1 MAKKGK
7 YYQRKDGLFET
18 IKTING
24 KRVAF
29 RGKTCREV
37 DRKILEYK
45 EAKDKGRTVSALI
58 DSWEADKERSVS
70 VSTWRCY
77 QSNLGDIREYFDGKY
92 VSDVKPIDC
101 VRMLEHMAAQGYKS
115 GTVSIRKSML
125 KQIFRFAVIHGDIDV
140 SPAAEVTLPRHL
152 PKNTRDSLTAEQ
164 IDAVLKFR
172 GGDWWLMG
180 IAFLLTGC
188 RRGELMALRYE
199 DIDRKNKTVRI
210 NKKYNYATGHAV
222 LENHLKSEAGTR
234 TVPLL
239 PALEEV
245 LPVGR
250 IGLIFHNEKGDPLEE
265 FQINKAW
272 AEYRAALNLPRE
284 VTPHWLRHTYAT
296 ICRDAGVDIKTA
308 AGLLGHSNES
318 LTAAVYTHQSERHER
333 QQLEKLERFVSSM

>member
-1 MAKKGK
+1 
-7 YYQRKDGLFET
+7 
-18 IKTING
+18 
-24 KRVAF
+24 
-29 RGKTCREV
+29 
-37 DRKILEYK
+37 
-45 EAKDKGRTVSALI
+45 
-58 DSWEADKERSVS
+58 
-70 VSTWRCY
+70 
-77 QSNLGDIREYFDGKY
+77 LGDIREYFDGKY

-265 FQINKAW
+265 FQINKRGQST
-272 AEYRAALNLPRE
+272 E
-284 VTPHWLRHTYAT
+284 LRL
-296 ICRDAGVDIKTA
+296 IF
-308 AGLLGHSNES
+308 
-318 LTAAVYTHQSERHER
+318 
-333 QQLEKLERFVSSM
+333 LERSHHIGLDTPMQRFAVMQELTSKRLPVCLVTLTKA